1 MRIWDFVAGDLVE
14 VSHQQYDFIQA
25 IIKANGVMDKA
36 RELYPV
42 TEEQFNIWKDDAIYN
57 QVLKGWESV
66 IYKSRGLCAE
76 YIKAK
81 LFEGIEKDK
90 LTKTQLNAINTAA
103 KCLGLGATQRQFKA
117 EIAPN
122 DVKIVFNDGEVINGN

>member
-14 VSHQQYDFIQA
+14 ISDQQYDFIQS
-25 IIKANGVMDKA
+25 IIKANGVMAKA

-42 TEEQFNIWKDDAIYN
+42 TEEQFTIWNNDAVYN
-57 QVLKGWESV
+57 QVLKGWETV

-90 LTKTQLNAINTAA
+90 LTKTQLKAIDSAM
-103 KCLGLGATQRQFKA
+103 KSLGMGAQQQRFKA
-117 EIAPN
+117 QITPDN
-122 DVKIVFNDGEVINGN
+122 TIVEFSDGTE